1 MEKVRVQIWE
11 NSEGQIFLAPWDLL
25 AFKVNDGYLVFYYT
39 EIRENELQD
48 FEKKNLGVA
57 VTLSTRTKEQI
68 LNMLS
73 DKTRKSVFYF
83 SKEIPQKPEP
93 LY

>member
-1 MEKVRVQIWE
+1 MEKVRVQIWKDS
-11 NSEGQIFLAPWDLL
+11 NGIFLALWDLL

-48 FEKKNLGVA
+48 FEKENLGIA

-68 LNMLS
+68 LDMLS
-73 DKTRKSVFYF
+73 DKSRKSVFYF
-83 SKEIPQKPEP
+83 SKEIPQK
-93 LY
+93 LNKT

>member
-1 MEKVRVQIWE
+1 MEKVRVQIWKDS
-11 NSEGQIFLAPWDLL
+11 NGIFLALWDLL

-39 EIRENELQD
+39 EIREDELQD
-48 FEKKNLGVA
+48 FEKENLVIA
-57 VTLSTRTKEQI
+57 VTLSTRTKDQI
-68 LNMLS
+68 LDMLS
-73 DKTRKSVFYF
+73 DKSRKSVFYF